1 MTGFKMTVVKVIA
14 FAAVAS
20 VMTVALGVKL
30 ANTRLFAKTYN
41 LEAAFDDATGVLRGD
56 AVKLAGVD
64 VGRVQG
70 FYIDGGEAIVEFT
83 LDEGLELPKDST
95 VALRWRNVLGQRFL
109 YVYPGTASEV
119 FEEDERI
126 PAENTEDVADIG
138 QLLNNAGPI
147 LKAIDPDEANQFLD
161 AVNTALEGNE
171 GDVRQ
176 LIDDGATLAETLAG
190 EDDNIK
196 RLISST
202 DRIMNAFA
210 SQDDAL
216 GAIFD
221 NLDSVGT
228 VLRRRTSDLNA
239 LITNFARVQRQLDQ
253 LLSENKSNI
262 DGSLDGLDTVTR
274 VLKNN
279 RSKLHEALRTL
290 PFGVIGYN
298 QTSSWGEWFN
308 VRIVRINFRDPNSEI
323 ITEQSED
330 PSQRPQS
337 GNSPK
342 VGHGANDGYNK
353 DEDGDDST
361 PRGSGGEGDEG
372 GQQARSSGEG
382 SDEDIRAI
390 LRFLFLGFEG
400 AR

>member
-1 MTGFKMTVVKVIA
+1 MTGFKVTVIKVLA
-14 FAAVAS
+14 FAALAT
-20 VMTVALGVKL
+20 VMTIALGVKL
-30 ANTRLFAKTYN
+30 ANTRLFANTYK

-64 VGRVQG
+64 VGRVKG

-83 LDEGLELPKDST
+83 LDDHIELPKDST

-109 YVYPGTASEV
+109 YVYPGTGSES
-119 FEEDERI
+119 FSEGDRI

-147 LKAIDPDEANQFLD
+147 LKAIDPEEANQFLD

-171 GDVRQ
+171 QDVRN
-176 LIDDGATLAETLAG
+176 LIDDGAKLAETLAG

-196 RLISST
+196 RLLTSA
-202 DRIMNAFA
+202 DRIMHAFA

-221 NLDSVGT
+221 NLDDVGT

-239 LITNFARVQRQLDQ
+239 LVTNFAKVQRQLDQ
-253 LLSENKSNI
+253 LLSENRGNI
-262 DGSLDGLDTVTR
+262 DHSLDSLDTVAKILESSR
-274 VLKNN
+274 G
-279 RSKLHEALRTL
+279 RLHETLRTL
-290 PFGVIGYN
+290 PYGVISYN

-308 VRIVRINFRDPNSEI
+308 VRIVRINVRGQDSQI
-323 ITEQSED
+323 IVDEEED
-330 PSQRPQS
+330 QSQRPSS
-337 GNSPK
+337 GGSPE
-342 VGHGANDGYNK
+342 VGHGANSGYTK
-353 DEDGDDST
+353 DEDGDDRE
-361 PRGSGGEGDEG
+361 PRGKGGKGGRGGEQD
-372 GQQARSSGEG
+372 QRSRSG
-382 SDEDIRAI
+382 SQDDISAI
-390 LRFLFLGFEG
+390 LRFLFLGYEG